1 MDRFSFL
8 NTVHTGFIEDLYQQ
22 YLKDPDTVEPSWK
35 SFFQGYD
42 LANSDYSLE
51 PDQIDV
57 EIPQQVYKEFKVI
70 ELINGYR
77 TRGHLFTKTNPVRNR
92 RPYSPTLELQNF
104 GLDKNDLESV
114 FNAGS
119 ILGLQPTK
127 LSDIINHFESI
138 YCDSIGIEYMYIM
151 NPEEIQLCQEKLN
164 ENDNELMF
172 SFVWDAIKS

>member
-8 NTVHTGFIEDLYQQ
+8 NTIHTGFIEELYQQ
-22 YLKDPDTVEPSWK
+22 YLKNPDAVEPSWR

-42 LANSDYSLE
+42 LANSDYKLDSE
-51 PDQIDV
+51 EVDV

-92 RPYSPTLELQNF
+92 RSYTPTLALENF
-104 GLDKNDLESV
+104 GLGKQDLDTV

-119 ILGLQPTK
+119 ILGLKPTK
-127 LSDIINHFESI
+127 LSEIVDHLEKI
-138 YCDSIGIEYMYIM
+138 YCDSIGIEYMFY
-151 NPEEIQLCQEKLN
+151 QE
-164 ENDNELMF
+164 
-172 SFVWDAIKS
+172 A

>member
-22 YLKDPDTVEPSWK
+22 YQNNPDAVEPSWK

-51 PDQIDV
+51 PDTIDV
-57 EIPQQVYKEFKVI
+57 EI

-92 RPYSPTLELQNF
+92 RTYSPTLELQNF
-104 GLDKNDLESV
+104 GLDKTDLDTV

-119 ILGLQPTK
+119 ILGLQPTS
-127 LSDIINHFESI
+127 LS
-138 YCDSIGIEYMYIM
+138 
-151 NPEEIQLCQEKLN
+151 EI
-164 ENDNELMF
+164 
-172 SFVWDAIKS
+172 IKSK

>member
-8 NTVHTGFIEDLYQQ
+8 NTVHTGFIEELYQQ
-22 YLKDPDTVEPSWK
+22 YLKNPDAVEPSWK

-51 PDQIDV
+51 ADKEVV

-92 RPYSPTLELQNF
+92 RQYTPTLELDNF
-104 GLDKNDLESV
+104 GLGKDDLNTV

-119 ILGLQPTK
+119 ILGLPPT
-127 LSDIINHFESI
+127 N
-138 YCDSIGIEYMYIM
+138 
-151 NPEEIQLCQEKLN
+151 
-164 ENDNELMF
+164 
-172 SFVWDAIKS
+172 

>member
-22 YLKDPDTVEPSWK
+22 YLKNPDAVEPSWK

-51 PDQIDV
+51 SDTIDV

-92 RPYSPTLELQNF
+92 RSYSPTLELQNF
-104 GLDKNDLESV
+104 GLDKTDLDTV

-119 ILGLQPTK
+119 IL
-127 LSDIINHFESI
+127 
-138 YCDSIGIEYMYIM
+138 
-151 NPEEIQLCQEKLN
+151 
-164 ENDNELMF
+164 
-172 SFVWDAIKS
+172 